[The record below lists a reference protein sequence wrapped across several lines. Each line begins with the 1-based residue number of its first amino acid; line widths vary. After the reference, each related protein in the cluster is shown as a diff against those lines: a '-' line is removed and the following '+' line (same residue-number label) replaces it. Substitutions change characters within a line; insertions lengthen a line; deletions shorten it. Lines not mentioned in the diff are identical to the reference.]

1 MEGDGKGTAYP
12 LFDKIADGKGGEDS
26 PKGREPPGTVDMLRD
41 IGGPLV
47 FLNNRGDSHD
57 GYHHDIECYDSFL
70 HIVQR
75 YTLSA
80 IQARKQCIK

>member
-1 MEGDGKGTAYP
+1 
-12 LFDKIADGKGGEDS
+12 
-26 PKGREPPGTVDMLRD
+26 MLRD
-41 IGGPLV
+41 IGGTLV